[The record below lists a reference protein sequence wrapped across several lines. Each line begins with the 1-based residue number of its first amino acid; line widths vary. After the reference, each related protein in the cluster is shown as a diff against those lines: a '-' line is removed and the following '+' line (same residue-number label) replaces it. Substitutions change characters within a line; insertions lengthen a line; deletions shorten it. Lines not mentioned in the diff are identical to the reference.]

1 MIIRGGRILAAA
13 CYLPLSENSAISREL
28 GTRHRAALG
37 ISESTDALVFI
48 VSEETGII
56 SLARDGRLSRYLD
69 LKAMRALLMDMLIH
83 NATDSQRSAM
93 SPGRRREERNGD
105 RG

>member
-13 CYLPLSENSAISREL
+13 CYLPLSENSTISREL

-37 ISESTDALVFI
+37 ISESTDASVFI

-56 SLARDGRLSRYLD
+56 SLARDGRLNRYLD
-69 LKAMRALLMDMLIH
+69 SKAMRALLMGMLSQSASD
-83 NATDSQRSAM
+83 NQRS
-93 SPGRRREERNGD
+93 SLLWRRREERNG
-105 RG
+105 G